1 LDGVIVVD
9 KPEGWTSHDVVGK
22 VRSIVSGKPRSIV
35 GGESRGVVGG
45 EPRGIGGG
53 KAPRAAKTK
62 VGHLGTLD
70 PIATGVLPLVIGH
83 ATRLAQFY
91 THSDKIYEG
100 LVRFGWATNTY
111 DRAGEPLDER
121 REFQIDAEE
130 LERHLERFRGKFMQT
145 PPPVSAKKVDGR
157 RAYELAR
164 KDIAV
169 ELAPVAV
176 EVYEL
181 TVLAIDGADVRLRV
195 HCSGGTYVR
204 SIAHDLGRSLGCGA
218 HLSELRRLASGEFKI
233 EQARTIAQLEA
244 LATDGRLVDA
254 IVPAAQMMPGF
265 PSVFV
270 DDLTAAQIRTGR
282 NFPASPF
289 RSQPAQYVKAVTREG
304 QLVAV
309 GEAVLPNVYHP
320 LVVL

>member
-1 LDGVIVVD
+1 LDGVIVID

-22 VRSIVSGKPRSIV
+22 VRGIVGGKPRSIV
-35 GGESRGVVGG
+35 GNNPPG
-45 EPRGIGGG
+45 
-53 KAPRAAKTK
+53 ARAAKTK

-100 LVRFGWATNTY
+100 VVRFGWATNTY
-111 DRAGEPLDER
+111 DRAGEPLGER
-121 REFQIDAEE
+121 REFRIDAGEDAGE
-130 LERHLERFRGKFMQT
+130 LERHLEKFRGKFMQT
-145 PPPVSAKKVDGR
+145 PPPVSAKRVDGR

-169 ELAPVAV
+169 ELAPVAIQ
-176 EVYEL
+176 VYEL
-181 TVLAIDGADVRLRV
+181 TVLAIDGADVRIRA
-195 HCSGGTYVR
+195 HCSGGTYMR
-204 SIAHDLGRSLGCGA
+204 SIAHDLGQSLGCGA

-233 EQARTIAQLEA
+233 EQARTIAQLES
-244 LATDGRLVDA
+244 LAGDGRLIDA
-254 IVPAAQMMPGF
+254 IVPASQMMPDF

-289 RSQPAQYVKAVTREG
+289 RSQPASQYVKAVTREG
-304 QLVAV
+304 RLVAV